1 VPLASFQDPTMVL
14 PSILELLQLQDESA
28 LAGKRLL
35 LLFDNAEHLL
45 PVIAD
50 SVAAIHAISGPQLVV
65 TSRERLALHGEHLYP
80 VPSMNDRDGVDLF
93 VERARQLD
101 PGFVESEAVSN
112 LCDRLDRLPLA
123 LELAAARS
131 TMYSPDQ
138 LLERLGD
145 RLDLLRAG
153 RDSDP
158 RQQTLRT
165 AIDWSYELLADEEQ
179 RLYRALGVFQGGCTL
194 EAAERVCAAAPDAL
208 ASLID
213 KSLVRRRDAVGGSRY
228 WMLETI
234 REHAREHLS
243 ERGEKDAVE
252 NALVDYCTD
261 FCERA
266 LRALTSVPS
275 DDDAVWLERLADE
288 RHNVRAALAHSRD
301 RCDAVALSRLCA
313 SYWFAWYFV
322 RDASDG
328 LDWVHAALELGPPA
342 DLLPR
347 LENAA
352 SALWLRTHGREQLDT
367 ALELARAAAQHAR
380 ELNDVLAESMA
391 VLTLG
396 NVLSHRDEDAACE
409 AWSQARRL
417 AAGAVEPWWQMCA
430 TSCLFG
436 SAIERAD
443 VEWAKTELQVMR
455 SLVQQFGACAFFD
468 LDDMAALVEWELGNV
483 DVLRV
488 RLSGWLDEFSRHDA
502 LRVEEL
508 FLLAAE
514 LAAHD
519 GDARRAIMLIAAA
532 YADTQAAGLAMW
544 PSLKRES
551 FEAALREKVSVEEWV
566 AAYDEGRSLARDGAL
581 RLAAESA
588 RPTSV

>member
-1 VPLASFQDPTMVL
+1 MLSRTRSWTTAPT
-14 PSILELLQLQDESA
+14 SA
-28 LAGKRLL
+28 
-35 LLFDNAEHLL
+35 
-45 PVIAD
+45 
-50 SVAAIHAISGPQLVV
+50 
-65 TSRERLALHGEHLYP
+65 
-80 VPSMNDRDGVDLF
+80 
-93 VERARQLD
+93 
-101 PGFVESEAVSN
+101 
-112 LCDRLDRLPLA
+112 
-123 LELAAARS
+123 
-131 TMYSPDQ
+131 
-138 LLERLGD
+138 
-145 RLDLLRAG
+145 
-153 RDSDP
+153 
-158 RQQTLRT
+158 
-165 AIDWSYELLADEEQ
+165 
-179 RLYRALGVFQGGCTL
+179 
-194 EAAERVCAAAPDAL
+194 
-208 ASLID
+208 
-213 KSLVRRRDAVGGSRY
+213 
-228 WMLETI
+228 
-234 REHAREHLS
+234 S
-243 ERGEKDAVE
+243 ERCG
-252 NALVDYCTD
+252 
-261 FCERA
+261 
-266 LRALTSVPS
+266 ALTSVPS

-367 ALELARAAAQHAR
+367 ALELAQAAAEHAR
-380 ELNDVLAESMA
+380 ELNDALAESMA

-396 NVLSHRDEDAACE
+396 NGLSHRDEDAACE

-436 SAIERAD
+436 TAIDRAD

-532 YADTQAAGLAMW
+532 YADTQAAGLAIW

-551 FEAALREKVSVEEWV
+551 FEAALREKVSVAEWV
-566 AAYDEGRSLARDGAL
+566 AGTTKAGRWHVTGLFGLRLRAPGRPLSRLPTRGRAAPAGRSASRSTREWRAAAGSRRARA
-581 RLAAESA
+581 
-588 RPTSV
+588 